1 MDKRYK
7 PMTAIEQMKKRQ
19 EVLEMIN
26 HNPDW
31 PFYKVAR
38 YIRTELHLTLNEM
51 AKITKI
57 APQTLQKME
66 QPDSNP
72 TLESMMNL
80 LNTFG
85 LKIMIQ
91 SK

>member
-7 PMTAIEQMKKRQ
+7 PMTAIEQLRKRQ
-19 EVLEMIN
+19 EILETIN
-26 HNPDW
+26 QNPDW

-57 APQTLQKME
+57 APKLCKKWNS
-66 QPDSNP
+66 PIVIR
-72 TLESMMNL
+72 LWNL
-80 LNTFG
+80 
-85 LKIMIQ
+85 
-91 SK
+91 